1 MFLRKTIHKTK
12 NFFQNSLQNL
22 KSFLFGGYQKLPK
35 AHPLIPFS
43 ISSTNNQKMQHL
55 DNFYREFS
63 EHWDSNSNKVV
74 QKKKKNIMSMNEARG
89 YIASNGNFV
98 NYEMQ
103 NAVKDTQEEIAR
115 EENNNL
121 GSYLRSTSS
130 SGRGYVFVE
139 KMKELEMMDVND
151 VDHVLD
157 IEEILHYY
165 SRLTCPVYVDLV
177 DTFFMDMYSEFILPQ
192 PSASINSSMRRLG
205 SV

>member
-1 MFLRKTIHKTK
+1 
-12 NFFQNSLQNL
+12 
-22 KSFLFGGYQKLPK
+22 
-35 AHPLIPFS
+35 
-43 ISSTNNQKMQHL
+43 
-55 DNFYREFS
+55 
-63 EHWDSNSNKVV
+63 
-74 QKKKKNIMSMNEARG
+74 MSMKEATG
-89 YIASNGNFV
+89 DNASNGNFV

-103 NAVKDTQEEIAR
+103 NAVKNTQEERAR

-121 GSYLRSTSS
+121 ESYLRSTST

-139 KMKELEMMDVND
+139 TMKELEIMDMND

-165 SRLTCPVYVDLV
+165 SRLTCPVYLDLV

-205 SV
+205 PV

>member
-1 MFLRKTIHKTK
+1 MFFRKTIHKTK
-12 NFFQNSLQNL
+12 NFFQNTLQNL
-22 KSFLFGGYQKLPK
+22 KSFLFGDYQKLPK

-74 QKKKKNIMSMNEARG
+74 QKKKKNIMSMKEATG
-89 YIASNGNFV
+89 DNASNGNFV

-103 NAVKDTQEEIAR
+103 NAVKNTQEERAR

-121 GSYLRSTSS
+121 ESYLRSTST

-139 KMKELEMMDVND
+139 TMKELEIMDMND

-165 SRLTCPVYVDLV
+165 SRLTCPVYLDLV

-205 SV
+205 PV